1 MQTKQQIE
9 KLLGSAGAM
18 PNKRCGQ
25 NFLIDLNLMRLLIEQ
40 AGIREDDVVLEV
52 GTGTGSF
59 TEGLAEAAG
68 KVITVEIDSTLAK
81 IAGKQLSSLKNVMVI
96 NADILKGKHK
106 LCCQV
111 VEAVKTARLKMR
123 GRLLLVANLP
133 YQVAAALMANLITG
147 KGDSMTA
154 DAMCVTVQKEVG
166 DRMTASSG
174 SGDYGVLG
182 ILMSATGQA
191 KVLRKLKPSVFWPS
205 PQVDSSM
212 VRFVRQSE
220 RVQRI
225 HDMECF
231 RETVNLFM
239 GHRRKMMQACVK
251 FADGELKKI
260 TDWHGIF
267 SKAFV
272 DPHSRGED
280 ISAEAYISIA
290 NICYEQMTG

>member
-9 KLLGSAGAM
+9 KLLALAGAT
-18 PNKRCGQ
+18 PNKRFGQ
-25 NFLIDLNLMRLLIEQ
+25 NFLIDLNLIRLLIER
-40 AGIREDDVVLEV
+40 AGIEKDDVVLEV

-68 KVITVEIDSTLAK
+68 KVITVEIDSALAK
-81 IAGKQLSSLKNVMVI
+81 IAGRQLSALKNVELI
-96 NADILKGKHK
+96 NTDILEGKHR
-106 LCCQV
+106 LCRHV
-111 VEAVKTARLKMR
+111 VEAVKKARLKMN
-123 GRLLLVANLP
+123 GRLVLVANLP
-133 YQVAAALMANLITG
+133 YQIAAALMANLITG
-147 KGDSMTA
+147 KCDSITA

-166 DRMTASSG
+166 DRMTASPG
-174 SGDYGVLG
+174 GDNYGVLG

-191 KVLRKLKPSVFWPS
+191 KVLRNLKPSVFWPA
-205 PQVDSSM
+205 PQVASSI
-212 VRFVRQSE
+212 VQFVRQSE
-220 RVQRI
+220 RVERI
-225 HDMECF
+225 HDMECL

-290 NICYEQMTG
+290 NICYEQLQ

>member
-9 KLLGSAGAM
+9 RLLASAGLT
-18 PNKRCGQ
+18 PNKRFGQ
-25 NFLIDLNLMRLLIEQ
+25 NFLIDLNLIRLLIEK
-40 AGIREDDVVLEV
+40 AGIEEDDVVLEV

-81 IAGKQLSSLKNVMVI
+81 IAGKQLSSFKNVTVI
-96 NADILKGKHK
+96 NSDILKGKHK
-106 LCCQV
+106 LCREV
-111 VEAVKTARLKMR
+111 VEAVKKAKSRMR

-133 YQVAAALMANLITG
+133 YQIAAALMANLITG
-147 KGDSMTA
+147 QSDSITA
-154 DAMCVTVQKEVG
+154 DSMCVTVQKEVG
-166 DRMTASSG
+166 DRMTASPG
-174 SGDYGVLG
+174 NDDYGVLG
-182 ILMSATGQA
+182 ILMSATGEA
-191 KVLRKLKPSVFWPS
+191 KVLRKLKPSVFWPA
-205 PQVDSSM
+205 PQVDSSI

-220 RVQRI
+220 KVQRI
-225 HDMECF
+225 HNMDCLG
-231 RETVNLFM
+231 ETVNLFM

-251 FADGELKKI
+251 FAEGDLKRI

-267 SKAFV
+267 AKAFV

-290 NICYEQMTG
+290 NICYEQLQ